1 MRAIP
6 TLILKSDMKSLN
18 FAEKITSIL
27 FIILAGWW
35 AVLYFYYGAG
45 LTEQN
50 LYWAATYQVLA
61 VWGGL
66 LGFLASRSWGG
77 IRSRMGRSA
86 AFLSIG
92 LLLQAFGQSSFS
104 YYTTILNVGIPYPS
118 IADVGYFGSVLFYII
133 GIYSLARVSGAS
145 VTLKKY
151 RGKGLVVVI
160 PAILLIFSYNLFLSS
175 YQFDWSN
182 PLRVFLDFGYPI
194 GQAIYVSIAVLAFI
208 LSKDVL
214 GGIMRG
220 PIIFVVYALVIQ
232 YFADSNFL
240 FQTINGTW
248 INGGYGDFLYT
259 FAYFLMAISLVKI
272 YGALKQPETGSTI
285 LP

>member
-1 MRAIP
+1 MCYTASNP
-6 TLILKSDMKSLN
+6 KSDMKSLN
-18 FAEKITSIL
+18 FAEKITSSL
-27 FIILAGWW
+27 FIILTGWW
-35 AVLYFYYGAG
+35 AVLYFYYGAE
-45 LTEQN
+45 LTEPN

-61 VWGGL
+61 IWGGL
-66 LGFLASRSWGG
+66 FGLFASRSWGG
-77 IRSRMGRSA
+77 MRSRMGRSIT
-86 AFLSIG
+86 FLSIG

-104 YYTTILNVGIPYPS
+104 YYTTILGVGIPYPS
-118 IADVGYFGSVLFYII
+118 IADVGYFGSVIFYII
-133 GIYSLARVSGAS
+133 GIYSLARVSGVS
-145 VTLKKY
+145 ITLKKY
-151 RGKGLVVVI
+151 RGKAFAILI
-160 PAILLIFSYNLFLSS
+160 PAILFIFSYSLFLSS

-220 PIIFVVYALVIQ
+220 PIIFVIYALVIQ

-240 FQTINGTW
+240 FQAINSTW

-259 FAYFLMAISLVKI
+259 LAYFLMAISLIKI
-272 YGALKQPETGSTI
+272 GYVPRRYQREDSGIPK
-285 LP
+285 

>member
-1 MRAIP
+1 
-6 TLILKSDMKSLN
+6 MKSLN
-18 FAEKITSIL
+18 FSEEITSIL

-45 LTEQN
+45 LTDQN
-50 LYWAATYQVLA
+50 LYWAAIYQVLA
-61 VWGGL
+61 IWGGL
-66 LGFLASRSWGG
+66 FGLFASRSWGG
-77 IRSRMGRSA
+77 MQSRMGRSA

-92 LLLQAFGQSSFS
+92 LLLQALGQSSFS
-104 YYTTILNVGIPYPS
+104 YYTTILGVGIPYPS
-118 IADVGYFGSVLFYII
+118 IADVGYFGSVIFYII
-133 GIYSLARVSGAS
+133 GIYSLARVSGVS

-151 RGKGLVVVI
+151 RGKGIAILI
-160 PAILLIFSYNLFLSS
+160 PAILLIFSYTLFLSG

-214 GGIMRG
+214 GGVMRV
-220 PIIFVVYALVIQ
+220 PIIFVICALVIQ
-232 YFADSNFL
+232 YLADSNFL
-240 FQTINGTW
+240 FQAINSTW
-248 INGGYGDFLYT
+248 INGGYGDFLYA
-259 FAYFLMAISLVKI
+259 FAYFLMAISLIKI
-272 YGALKQPETGSTI
+272 YGALKQNQPETRGAI